1 MLERRSLMQTT
12 ATDDDIVPASDILA
26 AVAGRDE
33 HVLLPAGVS
42 RAVLDDVATRLTALR
57 SRVLRPST
65 AGLLT
70 LPGLLAQIV
79 GRTPDAALE
88 ASDLERGFELLTV
101 GLDCDRI
108 VLLLDRA
115 DALDEAALRYLQMAI
130 RGAPL
135 RLLFVG
141 GSRLDE
147 LLAGEDFRA
156 LRGGFVRYAA
166 PRSAGPDP
174 PFATRRSGRWLLAGA
189 SVGTSASVVW
199 LLHSGI
205 LAAHLAGAG
214 LLPAM
219 LPFIARL

>member
-1 MLERRSLMQTT
+1 MQTT
-12 ATDDDIVPASDILA
+12 ATDDGIAPASGILA

-42 RAVLDDVATRLTALR
+42 RAVLDDVAARLAAR
-57 SRVLRPST
+57 RCRVLRPST
-65 AGLLT
+65 AGVLT

-101 GLDCDRI
+101 GPDCDRPDCDRI

-156 LRGGFVRYAA
+156 LRRGFVRHAA
-166 PRSAGPDP
+166 PSSADPDP
-174 PFATRRSGRWLLAGA
+174 PFAKRRSGRWLLAGA
-189 SVGTSASVVW
+189 SVGASTGVVW

-205 LAAHLAGAG
+205 LAAYLAGAG

>member
-1 MLERRSLMQTT
+1 MQTT
-12 ATDDDIVPASDILA
+12 ATDDGIAPASGILA

-42 RAVLDDVATRLTALR
+42 RAVLDDVAARLAALR

-65 AGLLT
+65 TGVLT

-79 GRTPDAALE
+79 GRRPDAALE

-101 GLDCDRI
+101 GPDCDRI

-130 RGAPL
+130 RDAPL

-156 LRGGFVRYAA
+156 LRRGFVRHAA
-166 PRSAGPDP
+166 PSSADPDP
-174 PFATRRSGRWLLAGA
+174 PFAKRRSGRWLLAGA
-189 SVGTSASVVW
+189 SVGASTGVVW

-205 LAAHLAGAG
+205 LAAYLAGAG

>member
-1 MLERRSLMQTT
+1 MQTT
-12 ATDDDIVPASDILA
+12 ATDDGIAPASGILA

-42 RAVLDDVATRLTALR
+42 RAVLDDVAARLAALR

-65 AGLLT
+65 AGVLT

-79 GRTPDAALE
+79 GRTPDAAFE

-101 GLDCDRI
+101 GPDCDRI

-156 LRGGFVRYAA
+156 LRRGFVWYAA
-166 PRSAGPDP
+166 PFGCCTRAFLRPTSLAPGCRQRCFPSSPGFEGPAAAGSNPAVNLAFP
-174 PFATRRSGRWLLAGA
+174 WRNRR
-189 SVGTSASVVW
+189 
-199 LLHSGI
+199 
-205 LAAHLAGAG
+205 
-214 LLPAM
+214 
-219 LPFIARL
+219 